1 MLDLI
6 NYKVILYFWI
16 KFDQFSLEDDIVRS
30 FIKDKPTRGTHQ

>member
-16 KFDQFSLEDDIVRS
+16 KFDQFSLYDIVRS